1 MDSYEEAQLASIIS
15 KAFEPI
21 KEALDELKTIVGRI
35 EKVVSSIDKASKQLK
50 TLDQWEPIG
59 PLDQSR
65 FPKIVPYS
73 ANCNCQYFSD
83 NKCNY
88 VPMRPVAEVG
98 EDDSS
103 AAKPRI
109 CPVVFGGK
117 CPYNFLQPPVTTT
130 SGPSPKIGGAPI
142 KTGIVC

>member
-1 MDSYEEAQLASIIS
+1 MDSYEEAQLANVIS
-15 KAFEPI
+15 RAFEPVMEVL
-21 KEALDELKTIVGRI
+21 KELKTIVGRI
-35 EKVVSSIDKASKQLK
+35 EKVVNSIDRVNNQLK
-50 TLDQWEPIG
+50 SLDQWEPIG
-59 PLDQSR
+59 PSDQTK
-65 FPKIVPYS
+65 FPKIFQFQG
-73 ANCNCQYFSD
+73 NCTCQYFSD

-98 EDDSS
+98 GDDSS

-130 SGPSPKIGGAPI
+130 SGPSPKLGGAPI